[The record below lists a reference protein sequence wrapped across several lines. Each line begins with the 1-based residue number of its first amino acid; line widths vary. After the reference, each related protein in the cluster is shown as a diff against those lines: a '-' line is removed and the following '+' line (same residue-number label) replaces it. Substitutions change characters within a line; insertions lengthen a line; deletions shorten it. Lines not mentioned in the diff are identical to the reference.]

1 MVGRIMAII
10 INGETVDGSKVRREV
25 ERLRP
30 HYEQVF
36 GGKPS
41 EEREA
46 QLLEW
51 SKENVIERVLLNQES
66 KRYWEQIPR
75 EEIEHTLVELKK
87 QCPDEKELYRRFEA
101 EDDDELRREIEV
113 QIRVERM
120 LQEVCKELPEP
131 AEDVVLEYYN
141 ENRER
146 FRTAEQIR
154 VAHIVKHVDGKTGE
168 EDAHSVMKKVQDDLR
183 DGAVFEMLVAEY
195 SDCPENGGDLG
206 YIVRGQMVEEF
217 EDLVF
222 NLGVGEMSDVFRTRF
237 GFHIAKV
244 YDRRPTVLRGLEE
257 VKGEIANELKKQMQE
272 KAIDAFV
279 DKLRGKAKVEE
290 M

>member
-1 MVGRIMAII
+1 MAII
-10 INGETVDGSKVRREV
+10 VNGETVDDSRIRREV

-36 GGKPS
+36 RDKPS
-41 EEREA
+41 EEQEA

-51 SKENVIERVLLNQES
+51 SRDNVIERVLINQEA
-66 KRYWEQIPR
+66 KKHWGQIPN
-75 EEIEHTLVELKK
+75 EEIERMLTELKE
-87 QCPDEKELYRRFEA
+87 QCPDEKEFYRRFEA
-101 EDDDELRREIEV
+101 EDDDEVRRQIEV

-131 AEDVVLEYYN
+131 ADDAVLEYYN
-141 ENRER
+141 ENREQ
-146 FRTAEQIR
+146 FRTVEQIR
-154 VAHIVKHVDGKTGE
+154 VAHIVKHIDGKTGE
-168 EDAHSVMKKVQDDLR
+168 GDAHGVMTKVQDDLR
-183 DGAVFEMLVAEY
+183 GGAVFEMLVAKY

-222 NLGVGEMSDVFRTRF
+222 NLGVGEISDVFRTRF

-257 VKGEIANELKKQMQE
+257 VRDEISNGLKKQMQE
-272 KAIDAFV
+272 KAIDEFV
-279 DKLRGKAKVEE
+279 DKLRGSAKVEE

>member
-1 MVGRIMAII
+1 MAII
-10 INGETVDGSKVRREV
+10 VNGETVDDLKVRREV

-36 GGKPS
+36 RDKPC

-51 SKENVIERVLLNQES
+51 SRDNVIERVLINQEA
-66 KRYWEQIPR
+66 KKHWGQIPKG
-75 EEIEHTLVELKK
+75 EIEHALGELKK
-87 QCPDEKELYRRFEA
+87 QCPDEKEFYRRFEA
-101 EDDDELRREIEV
+101 EDDDEVRREIEV
-113 QIRVERM
+113 QIRVGRM

-131 AEDVVLEYYN
+131 AEDAVLEYYN
-141 ENRER
+141 ENREQ
-146 FRTAEQIR
+146 FKTTEQIR
-154 VAHIVKHVDGKTGE
+154 VAHIVKHIDGKTGE
-168 EDAHSVMKKVQDDLR
+168 GDAHGVMGKVQDDLR
-183 DGAVFEMLVAEY
+183 DGAVFEMLVAKY

-217 EDLVF
+217 DDLVF
-222 NLGVGEMSDVFRTRF
+222 NLGVGEISNVFRTRF

-244 YDRRPTVLRGLEE
+244 YDRRPAAVRDLEE
-257 VKGEIANELKKQMQE
+257 AKGEIANELRKQMRE
-272 KAIDAFV
+272 KAIDEFV

>member
-1 MVGRIMAII
+1 MAIVV
-10 INGETVDGSKVRREV
+10 NGETVDDSKIRREV

-36 GGKPS
+36 RDKPS

-51 SKENVIERVLLNQES
+51 SRDNVIERVLINQEA
-66 KRYWEQIPR
+66 KKHWGQIPS
-75 EEIEHTLVELKK
+75 EEIEHALVELKK

-101 EDDDELRREIEV
+101 EDDEKIRREIEV

-120 LQEVCKELPEP
+120 LHEVCRKLPEP
-131 AEDVVLEYYN
+131 VEDAVLEYYN

-146 FRTAEQIR
+146 FKTAEQIR
-154 VAHIVKHVDGKTGE
+154 VAHIVKHIDGKTSE
-168 EDAHSVMKKVQDDLR
+168 RDAHDVMKKVQDDLR

-206 YIVRGQMVEEF
+206 YIARGQMVEEF
-217 EDLVF
+217 DDLVF
-222 NLGVGEMSDVFRTRF
+222 NLGVGEISDVFRTRF
-237 GFHIAKV
+237 GLHIAKV
-244 YDRRPTVLRGLEE
+244 YDRKPAIVRGLEE
-257 VKGEIANELKKQMQE
+257 AGGEIADELKKQMQE
-272 KAIDAFV
+272 KAIDEFV
-279 DKLRGKAKVEE
+279 DKLRGRAKVEE